1 MCIIFF
7 LYFCSMKLSVIIPVY
22 NVKDTLAR
30 CVRSITGQGFRD
42 YELLL
47 IDDCST
53 DGSGSLCD
61 QLSKEDNHIRV
72 IHRKEN
78 GGLSE
83 ARNTGLRKCHGQ
95 YIMFVDSDDFIADN
109 CLREWMM
116 LINVHPD
123 YDLLEFPV
131 YMHYGSPKQRKLLLT
146 NHVYTD
152 MQDYWL
158 NGETYRHCYAWNKI
172 YRAELFKGVS
182 FPKGKVFE
190 DVHTLP
196 LLLQKAQ
203 MVATTDIGL
212 YYYCY
217 NPKGITNTATGNELH
232 QLLEAHLNYLNTHI
246 DKIDITSESF
256 ARYYA
261 HVLNIQLDVYEQTNR
276 EPELM
281 RLHVQPINLKL
292 KLLKLIGLKK
302 LCQFNKLIHKIR

>member
-1 MCIIFF
+1 
-7 LYFCSMKLSVIIPVY
+7 MKLSVIIPVY

-53 DGSGSLCD
+53 DGSSSLCD
-61 QLSKEDNHIRV
+61 QLAKEDNHIRV

-83 ARNTGLRKCHGQ
+83 ARNTGLKKCHGQ

-123 YDLLEFPV
+123 YDILEFPV
-131 YMHYGSPKQRKLLLT
+131 YMFYGSSKQRKLLLT

-152 MQDYWL
+152 MVEYWVK
-158 NGETYRHCYAWNKI
+158 GEAYKHSYACNKI
-172 YRAELFKGVS
+172 YRAELFKDVS

-190 DVHTLP
+190 DAHTLP
-196 LLLQKAQ
+196 LLLRNTHI
-203 MVATTDIGL
+203 VATTDIGL

-217 NPKGITNTATGNELH
+217 NPKGITNTATGIELND
-232 QLLEAHLNYLNTHI
+232 LLEAHLNYLNSQM
-246 DKIDITSESF
+246 DKMDVASESF
-256 ARYYA
+256 AHYYA
-261 HVLNIQLDVYEQTNR
+261 HVLNIQLDVYELTGK

-281 RLHVQPINLKL
+281 MLSVKPISLKL
-292 KLLKLIGLKK
+292 KLLKLIGMKNI
-302 LCQFNKLIHKIR
+302 CQLNKLIHKIK